1 MIGALIFDMDG
12 LLFDSERI
20 VQRSWEDC
28 GNVLGIPRMGSH
40 IYHTLG
46 MNAVSRKEYFSQ
58 AVGADFPHEEFAAL
72 TRVRFREIT
81 DEEGLPM
88 KPGVK
93 ELLLYARS
101 HGLKTAVATSSRG
114 EYALRNLTDAG
125 IKGYFDG
132 FVFGD
137 MVSRAKPDPEIYLS
151 ACMAIGADAGRCMAL
166 EDSPNGIRS
175 AHAAGMVPVMVPDLV
190 RPDEALTRLTY
201 KVVETLHEVPAL
213 LEAFNG
219 GLVN

>member
-1 MIGALIFDMDG
+1 
-12 LLFDSERI
+12 
-20 VQRSWEDC
+20 
-28 GNVLGIPRMGSH
+28 
-40 IYHTLG
+40 
-46 MNAVSRKEYFSQ
+46 
-58 AVGADFPHEEFAAL
+58 
-72 TRVRFREIT
+72 
-81 DEEGLPM
+81 M

-93 ELLLYARS
+93 ELLRYARA

-125 IKGYFDG
+125 IKEYFDG
-132 FVFGD
+132 FAFGD

-151 ACMAIGADAGRCMAL
+151 ACGAIETEAGRCMAL

-190 RPDEALTRLTY
+190 SPDEELTRLTY

-219 GLVN
+219 RGE

>member
-1 MIGALIFDMDG
+1 MIDALIFDMDG

-28 GNVLGIPRMGSH
+28 GNVLGLPGMGSH
-40 IYHTLG
+40 IYNTLG
-46 MNAVSRKEYFSQ
+46 MNAAARSVYFTRE
-58 AVGADFPHEEFAAL
+58 VGADFPHEEFAAL

-93 ELLLYARS
+93 ELLTYARD
-101 HGLKTAVATSSRG
+101 HGLKTALATSSRG
-114 EYALRNLTDAG
+114 EYAMRNLTDAA
-125 IKGYFDG
+125 IKEYFDG

-137 MVSRAKPDPEIYLS
+137 MVSRAKPDPEIYLA
-151 ACMAIGADAGRCMAL
+151 ACQSIGTAPGRCMAL

-175 AHAAGMVPVMVPDLV
+175 AHAAEMVPVMVPDLV
-190 RPDEALTRLTY
+190 RPDEELRSLTY
-201 KVVETLHEVPAL
+201 KIVDTLHDVPAI
-213 LEAFNG
+213 LEELNRDRTP
-219 GLVN
+219 